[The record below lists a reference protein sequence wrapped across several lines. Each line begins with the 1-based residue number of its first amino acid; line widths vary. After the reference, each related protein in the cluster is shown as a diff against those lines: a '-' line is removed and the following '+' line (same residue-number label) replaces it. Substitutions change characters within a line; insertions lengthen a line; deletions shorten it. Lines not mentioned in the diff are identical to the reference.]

1 MTFLEA
7 RDQTV
12 RAFFVVLFID
22 KTEIAQ
28 LCNEHI
34 CTKVH

>member
-7 RDQTV
+7 RDQMV
-12 RAFFVVLFID
+12 RAFFVVSFID

-28 LCNEHI
+28 LCNEYI
-34 CTKVH
+34 STKVH